1 MKSRVLILA
10 VLLML
15 ALSACDSG
23 ELERLRAENEE
34 LQTQVS
40 ALEEKNTAL
49 REKLKELEK
58 PKITESERDDNP
70 IDQFY
75 RSLEVDGCTASM
87 NAQNESWADAWEA
100 EAQGLADS

>member
-23 ELERLRAENEE
+23 ELERLRTENEE

-58 PKITESERDDNP
+58 PKITERD
-70 IDQFY
+70 
-75 RSLEVDGCTASM
+75 RKSVV
-87 NAQNESWADAWEA
+87 
-100 EAQGLADS
+100 